1 MLLPA
6 LSLLIGLALG
16 GGAVWWWL
24 NAHPAPPPVERSHE
38 TLLAPGATLATA
50 LVSSKS
56 GDTLIL
62 APGTYDGDISLK
74 DGVTI
79 EGQRPGEAIING
91 SVTGSGLEHARLE
104 SATVRGPVRI
114 ANSDV
119 ALVDDELGG
128 GVSISG
134 NARGVIAGCKVR
146 NANGPAIRITGTAA
160 PLIEENTIERG
171 AGPGLELRSSLR
183 PVVRNNV
190 FTGAGPAEP
199 IWSERADPSV
209 IDSNFF
215 PGWTSKDK
223 RPKFKLIPPEQQ
235 P

>member
-1 MLLPA
+1 VLFPA
-6 LSLLIGLALG
+6 LALLIGFALG

-24 NAHPAPPPVERSHE
+24 NAHPAPQPVERSHE
-38 TLLAPGATLATA
+38 TLLAPPTTVATA
-50 LVSSKS
+50 LASSKS

-79 EGQRPGEAIING
+79 EGQRSGEAIING
-91 SVTGSGLEHARLE
+91 SISASGLEHARLE
-104 SATVRGPVRI
+104 GATVRGPVRL
-114 ANSDV
+114 ASSDV

-146 NANGPAIRITGTAA
+146 NSTGPAILVTGAAA

-171 AGPGLELRSSLR
+171 TAPALELRSSLR

-190 FTGAGPAEP
+190 FTGAGSAEP
-199 IWSERADPSV
+199 IWLERADPSV
-209 IDSNFF
+209 IDSNLF
-215 PGWTSKDK
+215 PGWTTRDK
-223 RPKFKLIPPEQQ
+223 RPKVKLIPLEQQ